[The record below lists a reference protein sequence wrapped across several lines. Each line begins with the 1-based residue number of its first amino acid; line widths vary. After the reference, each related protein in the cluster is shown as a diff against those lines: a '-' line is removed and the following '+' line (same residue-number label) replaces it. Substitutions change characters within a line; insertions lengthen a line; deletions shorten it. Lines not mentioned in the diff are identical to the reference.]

1 MESYSGMSARRI
13 LVRLAAFFAAY
24 VAAVSLVLLLK
35 PAPPPRWVGFT
46 EPPPARAFSVARDL
60 DVEAELISLDRE
72 SGRSYTRL
80 RLWRPFGPQ
89 PPARLRV
96 RTYFFTAEG
105 PARRVW
111 SSDAELLDPFGARQD
126 ASVTV
131 AADCDW
137 CADADAPRGGY
148 FARVQVST
156 DAEESELPS
165 GEHFFDIRTAVPVV
179 VHVERG
185 AARPR
190 ARE

>member
-1 MESYSGMSARRI
+1 MSARRI

-24 VAAVSLVLLLK
+24 AAALSLVLLLK
-35 PAPPPRWVGFT
+35 PAPPRPFIAHPSPG
-46 EPPPARAFSVARDL
+46 PAFSVARDL

-80 RLWRPFGPQ
+80 RLWHSFGPQ

-111 SSDAELLDPFGARQD
+111 SSEAELRDPFGARPD
-126 ASVTV
+126 AAVTV

-156 DAEESELPS
+156 DSEESELPA
-165 GEHFFDIRTAVPVV
+165 GERFFDIKTAVPVV

-190 ARE
+190 ARD